1 MGNYRPNATQGGN
14 SISPAMAPA
23 FSSWPQGRGNSG
35 NTWAERVSW
44 LGGRKEKGLGRGCS
58 GLL

>member
-1 MGNYRPNATQGGN
+1 MGSYRPNATQGGS
-14 SISPAMAPA
+14 SISPAMAPP
-23 FSSWPQGRGNSG
+23 FLWPQGRGNSG

-44 LGGRKEKGLGRGCS
+44 LGGRKEKGLGGGCW

>member
-1 MGNYRPNATQGGN
+1 MGSHRLNATQGGS
-14 SISPAMAPA
+14 SISPAMAPP
-23 FSSWPQGRGNSG
+23 FSLWPQGRGNSG

-44 LGGRKEKGLGRGCS
+44 LGGRKEKGWGGGCW